1 MNNIIVGFDFS
12 AGSANA
18 VDLTIDIANR
28 WQCDIRLVYV
38 KQHENE
44 DEVPIRQDIERR
56 NKAVEHLLKGIKL
69 EYVIRCGNV
78 SEELNKQAQDDDAV
92 LIVVGTNGMSGFKR
106 NWIGRNTYSTI
117 SNATA
122 PILCVREG
130 FDFRKT
136 LDKIVVPIDNTITT
150 RQKVPIALKFALTFG
165 SELHVLAIYSSDNS
179 GLRHMVDNY
188 SNQVCKYLSEKGAK
202 HTLAERDLEGD
213 ASALILSYADEI
225 DADMIVIMT
234 EQESAIT
241 DWLLGSTAEKMLHNS
256 NRPILSIRPAHESV
270 AR

>member
-1 MNNIIVGFDFS
+1 MNNIVVGFDFS

-38 KQHENE
+38 KLHE
-44 DEVPIRQDIERR
+44 DEDETPIRQDIERR
-56 NKAVEHLLKGIKL
+56 NKAVEPLLKGIKL

-78 SEELNKQAQDDDAV
+78 SEELNKQAEEDEAS
-92 LIVVGTNGMSGFKR
+92 LIVVGTNGMSGYKR

-117 SNATA
+117 TKAKA

-130 FDFRKT
+130 FNFRKT
-136 LDKIVVPIDNTITT
+136 LDKIIVPIDNTIAT
-150 RQKVPIALKFALTFG
+150 RQKVPIALKFALSFD
-165 SELHVLAIYSSDNS
+165 SEIHVLAIHSSDNP
-179 GLRHMVDNY
+179 GLRHVVDNY

-202 HTLAERDLEGD
+202 HILSERNLEGD
-213 ASALILSYADEI
+213 ASTLILSYADEI

-234 EQESAIT
+234 EQEKAIT
-241 DWLLGSTAEKMLHNS
+241 DWLLGSTAEKMLHES
-256 NRPILSIRPAHESV
+256 HRPILSIRPAHESV